1 MYDNFLALRSSSM
14 QLILTICMAW
24 FVAAEPSRDRWSRT
38 PTRIFLLHRHRF
50 PPSLRLLFSSYFAAY
65 LFMIGAW
72 EAQVPL
78 AAPLLSL
85 LY

>member
-1 MYDNFLALRSSSM
+1 MYGNFLALRSSSM

-38 PTRIFLLHRHRF
+38 PTRIFLLHR
-50 PPSLRLLFSSYFAAY
+50 PSLRLLFSSYFAAY